1 MTINKLFYIA
11 IAGSVL
17 CFCGDLLLG
26 CFYPVKK
33 VGMFHLFL
41 AFSEEW
47 SKYVS
52 LLGGREDSL

>member
-1 MTINKLFYIA
+1 MTIKKLFYIA

-41 AFSEEW
+41 AFSEE
-47 SKYVS
+47 
-52 LLGGREDSL
+52 